1 MLFNS
6 LHFLIFF
13 PIVVTI
19 FFLLKKVKQRN
30 VLLLLASWYF
40 YAAWKPEYIVLLLA
54 STLVDYFVAKKIERT
69 EIQKKRKQLLFISI
83 IVNLSIL
90 FSFKYFHF
98 FDKNIYRFL
107 GYHLFQSEGFE
118 NILLPVGISFYTFQ
132 TISYTIDVYK
142 KRIKAEK
149 SFVKFALFVSFFPQL
164 VAGPI
169 ERAENLL
176 PQFNKLTSIDYK
188 RITDGLKLIIWGFF
202 QKIVIADSMSIFVNA
217 VYGNPKN
224 YYGLDIWLVTFFF
237 AIQIYG
243 DFSGYTDI
251 ARGTAKVMGYELGIN
266 FRLPYFAKSFAEFW
280 RRWHISLSSWF
291 KDYIYIQL
299 GGNRTKTKERFIF
312 NVMFVF
318 VISGFWHGASWNF
331 IIWGA
336 LHGLFYIT
344 EKLFPYK
351 IFNLESK
358 FHKFLKIIFVFTLVN
373 FAWIF
378 FRAVSVK
385 IALTIVGHSFN
396 FMKTSLNFNHVL
408 LFKNF
413 VFIGILFVVKLIER
427 KKDIISYV
435 SEKPTYLRWTIYYVM
450 TLILIT
456 MGNYGLQEFIYFRF

>member
-13 PIVVTI
+13 PIVVVF
-19 FFLLKKVKQRN
+19 FFLLKKVKHRN
-30 VLLLLASWYF
+30 LLLLLASWYF

-54 STLVDYFVAKKIERT
+54 STLVDYFVAKKIEKT
-69 EIQKKRKQLLFISI
+69 KKQTKRKQLLWISI
-83 IVNLSIL
+83 IVNLTIL

-98 FDKNIYRFL
+98 FDKNAYRFL
-107 GYHLFQSEGFE
+107 GYHLFQGEGFE

-142 KRIKAEK
+142 KRIKAEHN
-149 SFVKFALFVSFFPQL
+149 FIKFALFVSFFPQL

-169 ERAENLL
+169 ERAKNLL
-176 PQFNKLTSIDYK
+176 PQFNKLTTIDYK
-188 RITDGLKLIIWGFF
+188 RITDGLKLITWGFF
-202 QKIVIADSMSIFVNA
+202 QKIVIADSMGYLVDA
-217 VYGNPKN
+217 VYGNPN
-224 YYGLDIWLVTFFF
+224 AYFGLDIWLVTFFF

-251 ARGTAKVMGYELGIN
+251 ARGTAKVLGYNLRIN
-266 FRLPYFAKSFAEFW
+266 FKLPYFANSFSDFW
-280 RRWHISLSSWF
+280 QRWHISLSTWF
-291 KDYIYIQL
+291 RDYIYFPL
-299 GGNRTKTKERFIF
+299 GGNRTKTKARFIF

-331 IIWGA
+331 LIWGA
-336 LHGLFYIT
+336 LHGIFYLS
-344 EKLFPYK
+344 EKFIPYK
-351 IFNLESK
+351 FLNTDKIFQK
-358 FHKFLKIIFVFTLVN
+358 ILKIIFVFILVN

-385 IALTIVGHSFN
+385 LALTVVINSFN
-396 FMKTSLNFNHVL
+396 FMKTSLNFNHSL

-413 VFIGILFVVKLIER
+413 VFIALLFIVNLIER

-435 SEKPTYLRWTIYYVM
+435 SEKPLFIRWGIYYITIFV
-450 TLILIT
+450 LILF
-456 MGNYGLQEFIYFRF
+456 GNYRIHEFIYFRF